1 MTGLEGEGGGGG
13 KGERLMLWAW
23 LTNETR
29 NKVEDEAPCS
39 RYLVLLL
46 RHMFVTFLIFRI
58 IIVLRYRSFSF
69 CMYIKSETVGVE
81 VGVGQ

>member
-1 MTGLEGEGGGGG
+1 MPHLSLYSRNYFVKGEGGGGG
-13 KGERLMLWAW
+13 GGGGGKDKRFVHWAW

-46 RHMFVTFLIFRI
+46 RHIFVAFAH
-58 IIVLRYRSFSF
+58 FS
-69 CMYIKSETVGVE
+69 YHHRATSPLL
-81 VGVGQ
+81 